1 MAKEG
6 LTEIICIIDKSGS
19 MARTADDAIG
29 GFNTFLVKQKE
40 LGGEAKLTLILF
52 DYTCKVIHE
61 GEDLDAIVDLSS
73 RNYVPGGGTALL
85 DAVGL
90 GIDKVISR
98 HAELEE
104 EEKPE
109 RVIMVVVTDG
119 GENGSKEYKRDIL
132 LSKINDC
139 RSNGWEFVFLGA
151 DESAFS
157 EASSMGFP
165 KSTVR
170 GYDASSKRGVT
181 SMYTDMSCAVSSYRC
196 SGKVDMD
203 TDMKDVIRTK
213 DDAEDGKSD
222 FDNINDTDGL
232 IV

>member
-6 LTEIICIIDKSGS
+6 LTEIVCIIDKSGS
-19 MARTADDAIG
+19 MACTADDAIG
-29 GFNTFLVKQKE
+29 GFNTFLVKQRE

-52 DYTCKVIHE
+52 DNVCKVIHE
-61 GEDLDAIVDLSS
+61 GEDLDSIVDLSS

-90 GIDKVISR
+90 GIDKVVSR

-109 RVIMVVVTDG
+109 RIIMVVVTDG
-119 GENGSKEYKRDIL
+119 GENGSKEYKRDVL

-157 EASSMGFP
+157 EASSMGIS
-165 KSTVR
+165 KSAIR
-170 GYDASSKRGVT
+170 GYDASSRSGVT
-181 SMYTDMSCAVSSYRC
+181 SMYMDMTSAVGSYRC

-203 TDMKDVIRTK
+203 ADMNEVIRTK

-222 FDNINDTDGL
+222 FDGL

>member
-6 LTEIICIIDKSGS
+6 LTEIICVIDKSGS
-19 MARTADDAIG
+19 MAYTAEDAIG
-29 GFNTFLVKQKE
+29 GFNTFLVKQRE

-52 DYTCKVIHE
+52 DNECKVVHE
-61 GEDLDAIVDLSS
+61 SEDLDSIVDLSC

-90 GIDKVISR
+90 GIDKITSR

-109 RVIMVVVTDG
+109 RIIMVVITDG
-119 GENGSKEYKRDIL
+119 GENGSKEYRRDVL

-151 DESAFS
+151 NESAFS
-157 EASSMGFP
+157 EASTIGVSKSMI
-165 KSTVR
+165 R
-170 GYDASSKRGVT
+170 GYDASSRVGVT

-196 SGKVDMD
+196 SGKVDMNE
-203 TDMKDVIRTK
+203 DVKIE

-222 FDNINDTDGL
+222 FDGI
-232 IV
+232 II